1 MKTCGW
7 QTYEKNAQHL
17 LSLGKCKLIQE
28 RDFIVCL
35 LESIKSPKLTITNSG
50 EDVEQQTT
58 LVHSD
63 AK

>member
-7 QTYEKNAQHL
+7 KTYEINAQHL

-50 EDVEQQTT
+50 EDVEQ
-58 LVHSD
+58 
-63 AK
+63 